1 MRHSRLCR
9 DATTHA
15 KQIARQRLNKTLGV
29 IACAV
34 IVSVMMTETT
44 SRAWSRGGYGGPK
57 PPSAF
62 APKELLLIEKCKAV
76 ARTEG
81 TDSAPFMRECS
92 AVRSYVYY

>member
-1 MRHSRLCR
+1 MRHSWLCR

-15 KQIARQRLNKTLGV
+15 KQGACQRLNKVLGIV
-29 IACAV
+29 ACAV

-44 SRAWSRGGYGGPK
+44 GRAWSRGGYGGPK
-57 PPSAF
+57 PPTAF
-62 APKELLLIEKCKAV
+62 APKELLLIEKCKEV

-81 TDSAPFMRECS
+81 ADSAPFMRECS